1 MKIIGITG
9 GVGAGKST
17 VLNILEELCSC
28 KVVMADDVAKEL
40 MQYGKALSKLA
51 IDLFG
56 QESYKEDRSLN
67 TAHIAAL
74 MYNDDVLKNKWTGAV
89 HPAVKK
95 EILFQIENAKALEE
109 VDYFFLEA
117 ALLLEEKYD
126 EICDEIWY
134 VYADEAVR
142 IERIMTNRGYSL
154 EKAKNIISS
163 QKTHEE
169 FLLGSQWVIDN
180 GISIAKTRIQLENK
194 LEELEKV

>member
-17 VLNILEELCSC
+17 VLNILEEICSC

-40 MQYGKALSKLA
+40 MQYGKALSNVA
-51 IDLFG
+51 IELFG
-56 QESYKEDRSLN
+56 AESYKEDKTLN
-67 TAHIAAL
+67 TAHIATL
-74 MYNDDVLKNKWTGAV
+74 MYSDENLKNKWTNAV

-95 EILFQIENAKALEE
+95 EILSILEE
-109 VDYFFLEA
+109 CRALGKVKYFFLEA

-154 EKAKNIISS
+154 DKAKNIISS
-163 QKTHEE
+163 QMSHEA
-169 FLLGSQWVIDN
+169 FLKGTQWVIDN
-180 GISIAKTRIQLENK
+180 GISMDETRIQLENK
-194 LEELEKV
+194 LEELEKM